1 LQVEGDKVRA
11 AHAIFGIDV
20 KYNAMLVLLTFILL
34 VLSILVVVALRLIR
48 RGSLHTWLITVGVLL
63 TWGSVL
69 LWQFN
74 LPWRLMPVKWMPA
87 APVAIAP
94 LLFADSMAWYYALSL
109 IALTAAIIL
118 TSAARSGHTGTS
130 SWPEMLALG
139 GLAVLSVLV
148 DSPFGLALVW
158 MLIDLAQFMIAV
170 RRNTFSGEQV
180 RFSFGIQLIA
190 TALILWAGVVGASSS
205 TGQTF
210 SIETAPSQAGIFLL
224 LAAILRISTLPFR
237 LVDPS
242 VENVERR
249 GFDTIL
255 WMASAVA
262 SLALFARVP
271 IHEFDPRWLLVLLL
285 LSALAALVSGW
296 KWLFAPDELQGRA
309 SWFIGLSALSL
320 VACLSG
326 NPAGSVAWGVF
337 MILFG
342 GILFLYSVRQ
352 IWLTRIFVL
361 ASLFMLSL
369 PFTLTASAWFGNLP
383 LPFLLWPIFVLAHA
397 MFAAGYLRH
406 LFHPSEVE
414 FAQLPN
420 WSQATYVL
428 GMGLLLLTILL
439 GSIWGWAG
447 ALKMGVWTTGVAVL
461 LFSGIVFFAS
471 FYLPRI
477 ALLKPLI
484 ASGPPS
490 INRKPSRLAV
500 IFSLLAR
507 VFSFFYQLIGS
518 LSIYLSD
525 LLEGDG
531 GLLWTL
537 LLLILLISFIR
548 GN

>member
-1 LQVEGDKVRA
+1 MGKGV
-11 AHAIFGIDV
+11 GIDV
-20 KYNAMLVLLTFILL
+20 KYNAMFVLLTFILL
-34 VLSILVVVALRLIR
+34 FLSILVVVALRLIR
-48 RGSLHTWLITVGVLL
+48 RGSLHTWLITAGVLL

-87 APVAIAP
+87 APVSIAP
-94 LLFADSMAWYYALSL
+94 LLLADSMAWCYALSL
-109 IALTAAIIL
+109 IALTAAIVL

-139 GLAVLSVLV
+139 GLGALSVLV
-148 DSPFGLALVW
+148 DSPFVLALVW

-170 RRNTFSGEQV
+170 RKNTFSDERV

-190 TALILWAGVVGASSS
+190 TALVLWASVVGASAN
-205 TGQTF
+205 GQTF
-210 SIETAPSQAGIFLL
+210 SIEAAPPQAGIFLL
-224 LAAILRISTLPFR
+224 LAAILRIGTLPFR
-237 LVDPS
+237 LVDQS
-242 VENVERR
+242 TENVERR

-262 SLALFARVP
+262 GVTLFARVP
-271 IHEFDPRWLLVLLL
+271 INAFDPRWLLLLLL

-296 KWLFAPDELQGRA
+296 MWLFAPDELQGRA

-320 VACLSG
+320 AACLSG
-326 NPAGSVAWGVF
+326 NPTGSVAWGVC

-361 ASLFMLSL
+361 VSLLMLSL
-369 PFTLTASAWFGNLP
+369 PFTLTASAWLGNLP

-397 MFAAGYLRH
+397 MFVAGYLRH
-406 LFHPSEVE
+406 LFHPSEAE

-447 ALKMGVWTTGVAVL
+447 ALKIGVWTTGVAVL

-484 ASGPPS
+484 ASGSFS
-490 INRKPSRLAV
+490 ISRKPSRLAV
-500 IFSLLAR
+500 VFSLLAR
-507 VFSFFYQLIGS
+507 VFSFFYQLIGN